1 MAVMNAPTKAD
12 PLNPVLYGLLE
23 RKFGAVRIS
32 NAGVPAVV
40 DTYVDPI
47 TGRRV
52 QRSVTWGEYY
62 AVCCPFC
69 NDAGHRLWVNH
80 RYGLNYDE
88 KTGRRT
94 DTYLANCYKNDC
106 MLDPAHREQLED
118 IVFGAGKRL
127 FKTMTVRHAEPD
139 ARLREV
145 EPPGTIVPLAEL
157 SADHPAVVYLQRRQ
171 FDPATLTADF
181 NVGLCADTSA
191 ERFRLMLGRL
201 YIPVIFNRKL
211 VGWQGRATNERRLP
225 KYYNMPGMQKS
236 HTLYNYDRAAAMPA
250 VIVVEGVPS
259 VWRIGAAGVC
269 IFGKALSM
277 WQCNTIATTWA
288 GKPIFLMLDAD
299 AGDEL
304 EAAATQLCRHSSL
317 VVPVVLPD
325 SRDPADYTRPELR
338 SLLAAAATAVGVP
351 ADLSFLE

>member
-1 MAVMNAPTKAD
+1 MAVMSAPTKAD

-23 RKFGAVRIS
+23 RKFGVVRLA

-40 DTYVDPI
+40 ESYRDPI
-47 TGRRV
+47 TGK
-52 QRSVTWGEYY
+52 SVTRALQSGEYY

-69 NDAGHRLWVNH
+69 NDVGHKLWINH
-80 RYGLNYDE
+80 QYGLEYDS

-94 DTYLANCYKNDC
+94 NTYLACCYKNEC
-106 MLDPAHREQLED
+106 LRQPGRLEQLED
-118 IVFGAGKRL
+118 LVFGAGKRL
-127 FKTMTVRHAEPD
+127 FKTMTIRHAEPD
-139 ARLREV
+139 ARLKEV
-145 EPPGTIVPLAEL
+145 APPGTIVPLTDLAD
-157 SADHPAVVYLQRRQ
+157 DHPAVTYVRSRQ
-171 FDPATLTADF
+171 FDPATLSADF
-181 NVGLCADTSA
+181 AVGVCTETSA
-191 ERFRLMLGRL
+191 SRFRLMQGRL
-201 YIPVIFNRKL
+201 YIPVTFNRKL
-211 VGWQGRATNERRLP
+211 VGWQGRVTNERRLP

-236 HTLYNYDRAAAMPA
+236 HAVYNYDRAAPMPA

-269 IFGKALSM
+269 IFGKSLSA
-277 WQCNTIATTWA
+277 WQSNTIATTWA

-304 EAAATQLCRHSSL
+304 EAGAAQLCRHSEH

-325 SRDPADYTRPELR
+325 SRDPADYTRPELQHM
-338 SLLAAAATAVGVP
+338 LAAAARDVGVA